1 MTVAT
6 APVRLESISRCLQ
19 GVIPAWIATCS
30 EDGVP
35 NVTTLSIVHYVDPE
49 RVALSRQFFNKTSA
63 NLAANPQSQVIVVDP
78 ETTEQFVLDL
88 RFLHTETE
96 GPTFDRVTA
105 NLDAVASQTGM
116 TGVFRLRGV
125 DIHQVTSCRAVGE
138 GSRTAPEAG
147 RPADPL
153 ALLDELVR
161 RLGACL
167 TYEDATRVGLEA
179 LEDLFGFRQSIL
191 LVADPLRDRLFA
203 VAGNGYRSSSAGAEV
218 PVGSGLIGVA
228 AERRRVV
235 CVSSLARSRGM
246 RAAIGEALERHG
258 AEDAGPEIPLPGLDA
273 VRSAAAVPLVVRDD
287 LTGVLY
293 LESERTGEFGP
304 GEERLLRVIGGHLAA
319 ALATLQEDRGE
330 SVAGVEPSTTH
341 ISEGA
346 ATRVVYYQADDSVF
360 VDDEYVIKGVPGRIL
375 WKLVNQ
381 FAASGRTAF
390 SNRELRLD
398 ESLGLPAGND
408 NLEARLL
415 VLRKRLA
422 AAGCGIELERVGRG
436 RLELRPARPL
446 RLREVPTGGPMS
458 AAHRPSPGR

>member
-1 MTVAT
+1 MTAGT

-19 GVIPAWIATCS
+19 GIIPAWIATCS
-30 EDGVP
+30 GDGIP
-35 NVTTLSIVHYVDPE
+35 NVTTLSIVHHVDSE

-63 NLAANPQSQVIVVDP
+63 NLAANPRAQVIVVDP
-78 ETTEQFVLDL
+78 ETAEQFVLDL

-96 GPTFDRVTA
+96 GPTFDRAKA

-125 DIHQVTSCRAVGE
+125 DIHQVTSCVAVGE
-138 GSRTAPEAG
+138 GSRT
-147 RPADPL
+147 PAAEGQATDLL

-167 TYEDATRVGLEA
+167 TYDDATRVGLEA
-179 LEDLFGFRQSIL
+179 LEDLFGFRRSIL
-191 LVADPLRDRLFA
+191 LVADLARDRLFA
-203 VAGNGYRSSSAGAEV
+203 VASNGYRSSSAGAEV
-218 PVGSGLIGVA
+218 PVGTGLIGVA

-246 RAAIGEALERHG
+246 RAAIGEALERQG
-258 AEDAGPEIPLPGLDA
+258 ADRAGPEIPLPGLDA
-273 VRSAAAVPLVVRDD
+273 VRSAAAVPLIVRDE

-319 ALATLQEDRGE
+319 ALATLQGEHGE
-330 SVAGVEPSTTH
+330 SAAGPVRRPTPAP
-341 ISEGA
+341 EGEVSK
-346 ATRVVYYQADDSVF
+346 VVYYQADDSVF

-375 WKLVNQ
+375 WKLTNE

-398 ESLGLPAGND
+398 EGLGLPAGND

-422 AAGCGIELERVGRG
+422 VAGCGIVLERVGRG

-446 RLREVPTGGPMS
+446 HLREVPTGGPMS
-458 AAHRPSPGR
+458 ASHRPSPGR